1 MEELYSVLGV
11 SKNAGEAEIK
21 KAYRKK
27 AQELHPD
34 KNPNNKEAEKKFK
47 AVQEAYE
54 VLSDP
59 QKRANYDRFGSNGG
73 PQGGFN
79 GSTGGF
85 GGAGFNPNDF
95 AGFADIF
102 ESFFGENI
110 YGGARAKKAGPV
122 NGNDIETQIEIKFEE
137 AIFGGEKYL
146 EISKPETCSR
156 CKGKGNEPSTAIRKC
171 HECNGQGQIRVT
183 RQTMLGKMSSVHLC
197 PTCRGTG
204 EIPEKVCGECRGQMR
219 SKQTEEVVVK
229 IPKGIEDGTTIRL
242 KEKGSAGIRGGKH
255 GDLFV
260 HIRVSPNKKFER
272 RGPNLHSSEDIHV
285 LQAVLGA
292 NIKVE
297 TVHGKVD
304 LKIPA
309 GIQSGTEL
317 TIKGKGAPSIR
328 SDKMGDHIVK
338 INVKI
343 PEKLSKK
350 EREIYEGLAKESGV
364 NVKPEGFLGNLF

>member
-1 MEELYSVLGV
+1 MEDLYSVLGL
-11 SKNAGEAEIK
+11 SKGATETEIK

-27 AQELHPD
+27 AQEYHPD
-34 KNPNNKEAEKKFK
+34 KNSGDKDAEKKFK

-59 QKRANYDRFGSNGG
+59 QKRGNYDRFGSNAGA
-73 PQGGFN
+73 QGGFN
-79 GSTGGF
+79 SSGF
-85 GGAGFNPNDF
+85 GGATGFNPNDF

-110 YGGARAKKAGPV
+110 YGGAKAKKAGPV
-122 NGNDIETQIEIKFEE
+122 NGNDIETHIEIKFEE
-137 AIFGGEKYL
+137 AIFGAEKYL
-146 EISKPETCSR
+146 EMTKPETCQH
-156 CKGKGNEPSTAIRKC
+156 CKGRGNELGTIIKKC
-171 HECNGQGQIRVT
+171 QECNGQGQVRVT
-183 RQTMLGKMSSVHLC
+183 RQTMLGRMSSVHLC
-197 PTCRGTG
+197 PSCQGTG
-204 EIPEKVCGECRGQMR
+204 EIPEKTCGECRGQMR
-219 SKQTEEVVVK
+219 TKQREEVVVK
-229 IPKGIEDGTTIRL
+229 VPRGIEDGTTIRL

-272 RGPNLHSSEDIHV
+272 SGANIHSTETIHV

-292 NIKVE
+292 SVKVD

-317 TIKGKGAPSIR
+317 SIKGKGAPSIR

-350 EREIYEGLAKESGV
+350 EKDVYEELAKESGV

>member
-1 MEELYSVLGV
+1 MEDLYSTLGV
-11 SKNAGEAEIK
+11 AKNASDSEIK

-27 AQELHPD
+27 AQEYHPD
-34 KNPNNKEAEKKFK
+34 KNPGNKEAEKKFK
-47 AVQEAYE
+47 AVQGAYE

-59 QKRANYDRFGSNGG
+59 QKRGNYDRGG
-73 PQGGFN
+73 FTDGQQGGF
-79 GSTGGF
+79 S
-85 GGAGFNPNDF
+85 GAGGFNPNDF

-110 YGGARAKKAGPV
+110 YGGSKAKKTGPV

-137 AIFGGEKYL
+137 AIFGTEKYL
-146 EISKPETCSR
+146 EITKPEVCPH
-156 CKGKGNEPSTAIRKC
+156 CAGKGNEPGTAVHKC
-171 HECNGQGQIRVT
+171 RECNGQGQVRVT
-183 RQTMLGKMSSVHLC
+183 RQTMLGRMSSVHLC
-197 PTCRGTG
+197 PSCQGTG
-204 EIPEKVCGECRGQMR
+204 DIPEKVCGTCRGQMR
-219 SKQTEEVVVK
+219 IKQSEEITVK
-229 IPKGIEDGTTIRL
+229 VPKGIEDGTTIRL

-260 HIRVSPNKKFER
+260 NIRVAPNKKFDR
-272 RGPNLHSSEDIHV
+272 RGSNIHSSENIHV

-292 NIKVE
+292 NVKVD

-317 TIKGKGAPSIR
+317 SIKGKGAPSIR
-328 SDKMGDHIVK
+328 SDKTGDHVVK

-343 PEKLSKK
+343 PEKMSG
-350 EREIYEGLAKESGV
+350 REKDMYEELAKESGV
-364 NVKPEGFLGNLF
+364 NVKPEGLLNNLF